1 MGSLWPETAHDQMVL
16 LAVVSC
22 TLAVCIV
29 AACLSPGLWET
40 LEWWKGVMR
49 RVRRSRSRAARHRL
63 AEASEADSAD
73 PDDGVADSQAAEV
86 AA

>member
-1 MGSLWPETAHDQMVL
+1 MTAHDQMVW

-40 LEWWKGVMR
+40 LEWWKGMMR
-49 RVRRSRSRAARHRL
+49 RVRRTRARAARHRL
-63 AEASEADSAD
+63 AQASEADPAD
-73 PDDGVADSQAAEV
+73 PGDGVQDPAA
-86 AA
+86 AQDPT